1 MVPYLQVD
9 NLTKSFGDLVLFEN
23 ISFGIAEGQRI
34 GLIAKNGTGKTTLL
48 NMKTFAV
55 LVTLWLSGIL
65 AISAQEDNN
74 SRYIEVTGS
83 SETEII
89 PDEIHFMITIKEY
102 WQEEFEKKSKP
113 EDYQTKVPVNEI
125 EHNLM
130 SALKQAGIAPSD
142 IQTKEVGD
150 YWRERG
156 KDFLISKTFDI
167 KLQNPDQIN
176 RIIQTVNTKGI
187 QSMNIGELK
196 NKDLQEY
203 RKQGKIEALKAA
215 RQKADYLVAAM
226 GQKLGNVLRIV
237 EPEERSF
244 SYFQPQSAMSNVAI
258 PSYDSN
264 PENFRTIK
272 LRYQMTARFE
282 ILPAE

>member
-1 MVPYLQVD
+1 
-9 NLTKSFGDLVLFEN
+9 
-23 ISFGIAEGQRI
+23 
-34 GLIAKNGTGKTTLL
+34 
-48 NMKTFAV
+48 MKTFAV

-130 SALKQAGIAPSD
+130 NTLKQAGIAPSD

>member
-1 MVPYLQVD
+1 
-9 NLTKSFGDLVLFEN
+9 
-23 ISFGIAEGQRI
+23 
-34 GLIAKNGTGKTTLL
+34 
-48 NMKTFAV
+48 MKTFAV

-74 SRYIEVTGS
+74 SHYIEVTGS

>member
-1 MVPYLQVD
+1 M
-9 NLTKSFGDLVLFEN
+9 
-23 ISFGIAEGQRI
+23 
-34 GLIAKNGTGKTTLL
+34 
-48 NMKTFAV
+48 
-55 LVTLWLSGIL
+55 
-65 AISAQEDNN
+65 
-74 SRYIEVTGS
+74 
-83 SETEII
+83 
-89 PDEIHFMITIKEY
+89 
-102 WQEEFEKKSKP
+102 
-113 EDYQTKVPVNEI
+113 
-125 EHNLM
+125 
-130 SALKQAGIAPSD
+130 D

-244 SYFQPQSAMSNVAI
+244 SYFHPQSAMSNVAI

>member
-1 MVPYLQVD
+1 
-9 NLTKSFGDLVLFEN
+9 
-23 ISFGIAEGQRI
+23 
-34 GLIAKNGTGKTTLL
+34 
-48 NMKTFAV
+48 MKTFVV

-244 SYFQPQSAMSNVAI
+244 SSFQPQSAMSNVAI

>member
-1 MVPYLQVD
+1 
-9 NLTKSFGDLVLFEN
+9 
-23 ISFGIAEGQRI
+23 
-34 GLIAKNGTGKTTLL
+34 
-48 NMKTFAV
+48 MKTFVV

-83 SETEII
+83 SETGII

>member
-1 MVPYLQVD
+1 
-9 NLTKSFGDLVLFEN
+9 
-23 ISFGIAEGQRI
+23 
-34 GLIAKNGTGKTTLL
+34 
-48 NMKTFAV
+48 MKTFAV

-258 PSYDSN
+258 PSHDSN
-264 PENFRTIK
+264 PENFRTIE
-272 LRYQMTARFE
+272 LTYQMTARFE

>member
-1 MVPYLQVD
+1 
-9 NLTKSFGDLVLFEN
+9 
-23 ISFGIAEGQRI
+23 
-34 GLIAKNGTGKTTLL
+34 
-48 NMKTFAV
+48 MKTFAV

-272 LRYQMTARFE
+272 HRYQMTARYE

>member
-1 MVPYLQVD
+1 
-9 NLTKSFGDLVLFEN
+9 
-23 ISFGIAEGQRI
+23 
-34 GLIAKNGTGKTTLL
+34 
-48 NMKTFAV
+48 MKTFVV

-102 WQEEFEKKSKP
+102 WQDEFEKKSKP

>member
-1 MVPYLQVD
+1 
-9 NLTKSFGDLVLFEN
+9 
-23 ISFGIAEGQRI
+23 
-34 GLIAKNGTGKTTLL
+34 
-48 NMKTFAV
+48 MKTFAV

-226 GQKLGNVLRIV
+226 GQKLGKVLRIV

>member
-1 MVPYLQVD
+1 
-9 NLTKSFGDLVLFEN
+9 
-23 ISFGIAEGQRI
+23 
-34 GLIAKNGTGKTTLL
+34 
-48 NMKTFAV
+48 MKTFAV
-55 LVTLWLSGIL
+55 VVTLWLSGIL

>member
-1 MVPYLQVD
+1 
-9 NLTKSFGDLVLFEN
+9 
-23 ISFGIAEGQRI
+23 
-34 GLIAKNGTGKTTLL
+34 
-48 NMKTFAV
+48 MKTFAV

-272 LRYQMTARFE
+272 LRYQMTARYPTRSK
-282 ILPAE
+282 ILLPYRLDFPPYLF

>member
-1 MVPYLQVD
+1 
-9 NLTKSFGDLVLFEN
+9 
-23 ISFGIAEGQRI
+23 
-34 GLIAKNGTGKTTLL
+34 
-48 NMKTFAV
+48 MKTFAV

-142 IQTKEVGD
+142 IQTKVGD

>member
-1 MVPYLQVD
+1 
-9 NLTKSFGDLVLFEN
+9 
-23 ISFGIAEGQRI
+23 
-34 GLIAKNGTGKTTLL
+34 
-48 NMKTFAV
+48 MKTFVV

-215 RQKADYLVAAM
+215 RQKADYLVAAI

>member
-1 MVPYLQVD
+1 
-9 NLTKSFGDLVLFEN
+9 
-23 ISFGIAEGQRI
+23 
-34 GLIAKNGTGKTTLL
+34 
-48 NMKTFAV
+48 MKTFVV

-244 SYFQPQSAMSNVAI
+244 SYFQPQSAMNNVAI

>member
-1 MVPYLQVD
+1 
-9 NLTKSFGDLVLFEN
+9 
-23 ISFGIAEGQRI
+23 
-34 GLIAKNGTGKTTLL
+34 
-48 NMKTFAV
+48 MKTFVV

-196 NKDLQEY
+196 SKDLQEY

>member
-1 MVPYLQVD
+1 
-9 NLTKSFGDLVLFEN
+9 
-23 ISFGIAEGQRI
+23 
-34 GLIAKNGTGKTTLL
+34 
-48 NMKTFAV
+48 MKTFAV

-89 PDEIHFMITIKEY
+89 PDEIHFMITIKVY

>member
-1 MVPYLQVD
+1 
-9 NLTKSFGDLVLFEN
+9 
-23 ISFGIAEGQRI
+23 
-34 GLIAKNGTGKTTLL
+34 
-48 NMKTFAV
+48 MKTFVV

-102 WQEEFEKKSKP
+102 WQEEFEKKSKQ

>member
-1 MVPYLQVD
+1 
-9 NLTKSFGDLVLFEN
+9 
-23 ISFGIAEGQRI
+23 
-34 GLIAKNGTGKTTLL
+34 
-48 NMKTFAV
+48 MKTFVV

-102 WQEEFEKKSKP
+102 WQEEFEKKSKT

-130 SALKQAGIAPSD
+130 SALKQAGIDPSD

-244 SYFQPQSAMSNVAI
+244 SYFQPQSAMSNVAM

>member
-1 MVPYLQVD
+1 
-9 NLTKSFGDLVLFEN
+9 
-23 ISFGIAEGQRI
+23 
-34 GLIAKNGTGKTTLL
+34 
-48 NMKTFAV
+48 MKTFAV

-89 PDEIHFMITIKEY
+89 PDEIHLMITIKEY

>member
-1 MVPYLQVD
+1 
-9 NLTKSFGDLVLFEN
+9 
-23 ISFGIAEGQRI
+23 
-34 GLIAKNGTGKTTLL
+34 
-48 NMKTFAV
+48 MKTFAV
-55 LVTLWLSGIL
+55 LVTLWLSGIP

>member
-1 MVPYLQVD
+1 
-9 NLTKSFGDLVLFEN
+9 
-23 ISFGIAEGQRI
+23 
-34 GLIAKNGTGKTTLL
+34 
-48 NMKTFAV
+48 MKTFVV

-130 SALKQAGIAPSD
+130 NALKQAGIDPSD

-244 SYFQPQSAMSNVAI
+244 SYFQPQSAMSNVTM

>member
-1 MVPYLQVD
+1 
-9 NLTKSFGDLVLFEN
+9 
-23 ISFGIAEGQRI
+23 
-34 GLIAKNGTGKTTLL
+34 
-48 NMKTFAV
+48 MKTFVV

-176 RIIQTVNTKGI
+176 GIIQTVNTKGI

>member
-1 MVPYLQVD
+1 
-9 NLTKSFGDLVLFEN
+9 
-23 ISFGIAEGQRI
+23 
-34 GLIAKNGTGKTTLL
+34 
-48 NMKTFAV
+48 MKTFAV

-244 SYFQPQSAMSNVAI
+244 SYFQPQSAISNVAI

>member
-1 MVPYLQVD
+1 
-9 NLTKSFGDLVLFEN
+9 
-23 ISFGIAEGQRI
+23 
-34 GLIAKNGTGKTTLL
+34 
-48 NMKTFAV
+48 MKTFAV

-226 GQKLGNVLRIV
+226 GQKLGTVLRIV

>member
-1 MVPYLQVD
+1 
-9 NLTKSFGDLVLFEN
+9 
-23 ISFGIAEGQRI
+23 
-34 GLIAKNGTGKTTLL
+34 
-48 NMKTFAV
+48 MKTFAV

-203 RKQGKIEALKAA
+203 RKPGKIEALKAA

>member
-1 MVPYLQVD
+1 
-9 NLTKSFGDLVLFEN
+9 
-23 ISFGIAEGQRI
+23 
-34 GLIAKNGTGKTTLL
+34 
-48 NMKTFAV
+48 MKTFAV

-74 SRYIEVTGS
+74 SRYIEVTGG

>member
-1 MVPYLQVD
+1 
-9 NLTKSFGDLVLFEN
+9 
-23 ISFGIAEGQRI
+23 
-34 GLIAKNGTGKTTLL
+34 
-48 NMKTFAV
+48 MKTFAV

-113 EDYQTKVPVNEI
+113 EDSQTKVPVNEI

>member
-1 MVPYLQVD
+1 
-9 NLTKSFGDLVLFEN
+9 
-23 ISFGIAEGQRI
+23 
-34 GLIAKNGTGKTTLL
+34 
-48 NMKTFAV
+48 MKTFAV

-203 RKQGKIEALKAA
+203 RKQGNIEALKAA
-215 RQKADYLVAAM
+215 RQTADYLVAAM

>member
-1 MVPYLQVD
+1 
-9 NLTKSFGDLVLFEN
+9 
-23 ISFGIAEGQRI
+23 
-34 GLIAKNGTGKTTLL
+34 
-48 NMKTFAV
+48 MKTFVV

-130 SALKQAGIAPSD
+130 SALKQAGIDPSD

-244 SYFQPQSAMSNVAI
+244 SYFQPQSAMSNVAM

>member
-1 MVPYLQVD
+1 
-9 NLTKSFGDLVLFEN
+9 
-23 ISFGIAEGQRI
+23 
-34 GLIAKNGTGKTTLL
+34 
-48 NMKTFAV
+48 MKTFAV

-113 EDYQTKVPVNEI
+113 EDYQTNVPVNEI

>member
-1 MVPYLQVD
+1 
-9 NLTKSFGDLVLFEN
+9 
-23 ISFGIAEGQRI
+23 
-34 GLIAKNGTGKTTLL
+34 
-48 NMKTFAV
+48 MKTFAV

-83 SETEII
+83 SETVII

>member
-1 MVPYLQVD
+1 
-9 NLTKSFGDLVLFEN
+9 
-23 ISFGIAEGQRI
+23 
-34 GLIAKNGTGKTTLL
+34 
-48 NMKTFAV
+48 MKTFVV

-130 SALKQAGIAPSD
+130 SALKQAGIAPLD

>member
-1 MVPYLQVD
+1 
-9 NLTKSFGDLVLFEN
+9 
-23 ISFGIAEGQRI
+23 
-34 GLIAKNGTGKTTLL
+34 
-48 NMKTFAV
+48 MKTFAV

-113 EDYQTKVPVNEI
+113 EDYQTKVRVNEI

>member
-1 MVPYLQVD
+1 
-9 NLTKSFGDLVLFEN
+9 
-23 ISFGIAEGQRI
+23 
-34 GLIAKNGTGKTTLL
+34 
-48 NMKTFAV
+48 MKTFAV

-226 GQKLGNVLRIV
+226 GQKIGNVLRIV

>member
-1 MVPYLQVD
+1 
-9 NLTKSFGDLVLFEN
+9 
-23 ISFGIAEGQRI
+23 
-34 GLIAKNGTGKTTLL
+34 
-48 NMKTFAV
+48 MKTFAV

-258 PSYDSN
+258 SSYDSN